1 MRPGFWSYLRA
12 AFNAR
17 PFGLLVPPNWIGVA
31 AFGLLGVLNPG
42 FWVIGAGLEVGYLVT
57 LLSSERF
64 RRTVTAIHG
73 VARARDWQSR
83 LDDSLRSL
91 NDPDRRRYL
100 ALAARCRSILG
111 QQPDAVAGNLG
122 GGDQGLARL
131 TWLYLRLLLT
141 RQVILRVVPAGHG
154 GTARD
159 GEDAELERR
168 LKDLRARLADQSL
181 DDDLRRSL
189 TGQAEILEQRR
200 TQRAEARSK
209 LDFVDAELTRI
220 EEQVELM
227 REQTALTDDP
237 ESLSHRIDAVAA
249 TLGGTTQWLKEQQ
262 QLYGQTDALLDEA
275 PPLAVQARVP
285 QRQ

>member
-1 MRPGFWSYLRA
+1 MRPGLWSYLRA

-31 AFGLLGVLNPG
+31 AFGLLGALNPG
-42 FWVIGAGLEVGYLVT
+42 FWVIGAGLEAGYLVT

-64 RRTVTAIHG
+64 RRTVSASHG
-73 VARARDWQSR
+73 VAQARDWQTR
-83 LDDSLRSL
+83 LDDMLRSL
-91 NDPDRRRYL
+91 SDADRRRYL
-100 ALAARCRSILG
+100 ALAARCRALLG
-111 QQPDAVAGNLG
+111 ERPGHDDGSAVLG
-122 GGDQGLARL
+122 DEGLARL
-131 TWLYLRLLLT
+131 TWLYLRLLIT
-141 RQVILRVVPAGHG
+141 RQVILRVVPEGK
-154 GTARD
+154 GTRD
-159 GEDAELERR
+159 VEDADLERR
-168 LKDLRARLADQSL
+168 LKDLQIRLANKEL

-189 TGQAEILEQRR
+189 TGQADILEQRR

-209 LDFVDAELTRI
+209 LEFLDAELTRI
-220 EEQVELM
+220 EEQVSLM

-237 ESLSHRIDAVAA
+237 ETLSHRIDAVTA
-249 TLGGTTQWLKEQQ
+249 TLGGTTQWVKEQQ